1 MTYQH
6 IDRSDSANQ
15 PQSGRH
21 AGTCKRFE
29 WSRWAQV
36 TALAVALS
44 FLGAF
49 FLGTVA
55 PAQASV
61 LNPHAVSWQA
71 EAHSALLRFEHG
83 GGTVALDRLV
93 TDGFH
98 LPARYGQADIDQ
110 LAADVL
116 GGAKAK
122 YITEDEACVDQ
133 DLTQLMLPMA
143 S

>member
-6 IDRSDSANQ
+6 IDRSDPANQ

-21 AGTCKRFE
+21 AGTCKRVP

-61 LNPHAVSWQA
+61 VRPQAVNWTQRTCAA
-71 EAHSALLRFEHG
+71 ERAYVQHPTTAR
-83 GGTVALDRLV
+83 LDV
-93 TDGFH
+93 M
-98 LPARYGQADIDQ
+98 
-110 LAADVL
+110 AADSFHVPWRYVGQDAWGL
-116 GGAKAK
+116 YSDVRSGSTK
-122 YITEDEACVDQ
+122 YVSKDESYF
-133 DLTQLMLPMA
+133 A
-143 S
+143 SDCAS